1 MIFSVANYILAV
13 KHLDRMARTLG
24 AKRIYALGEEHDR
37 EALKCSVGNSVL
49 VVQVMCEGKR
59 MAMRIYMRPNANLRA
74 IYGDS
79 YYPKELLV
87 SSSCDVF
94 GLADVVLCDWKEGVS
109 LQSKIEE
116 LAHKPDKMAA
126 LSQMFEEFALSLL
139 GEKWAHG
146 DLKPENI
153 IFSKDGLSLIDFDAM
168 YCEGFGSENC
178 TNIFEGY
185 IAWLGKLLKLDFG
198 NSFKYGI
205 PVIDVIKDHMGV
217 SFAVAAIATIF
228 EFLIATIFEFLIAI
242 PLGVTAATH
251 QYSVRDYIVTVLVM
265 IGISLP
271 SFFFGQLLKNIF
283 AIQLEWFPAS
293 GLIDASKDLSGFA
306 LLMDQMWHLFIP
318 ILTVVILSIGGRM
331 RMTRTNMLEVL
342 NSDYIRTA
350 RAKGLKE
357 KVVIYKHAFRNTMI
371 PLVTSLAGL
380 LPGLFSG
387 AIITEQVFGL
397 PGIGN
402 VAFDAMLVAD
412 IPFIMGYNM
421 FLALLSVIGV
431 LLADLMYA
439 VVDPRVK
446 LG

>member
-1 MIFSVANYILAV
+1 MLKYIIKRLA
-13 KHLDRMARTLG
+13 LSIL
-24 AKRIYALGEEHDR
+24 IL
-37 EALKCSVGNSVL
+37 
-49 VVQVMCEGKR
+49 
-59 MAMRIYMRPNANLRA
+59 
-74 IYGDS
+74 
-79 YYPKELLV
+79 
-87 SSSCDVF
+87 F
-94 GLADVVLCDWKEGVS
+94 GVS
-109 LQSKIEE
+109 LIIYVLIRCMPVDFVTQK
-116 LAHKPDKMAA
+116 
-126 LSQMFEEFALSLL
+126 LSSITTTGAETSQEM
-139 GEKWAHG
+139 
-146 DLKPENI
+146 I
-153 IFSKDGLSLIDFDAM
+153 DAM
-168 YCEGFGSENC
+168 LKTYGLD

-185 IAWLGKLLKLDFG
+185 ISWLGKLLRFDFG
-198 NSFKYGI
+198 TSFKYAGV
-205 PVIDVIKDHMGV
+205 PVINVIKDNMGV
-217 SFAVAAIATIF
+217 SFAVA
-228 EFLIATIFEFLIAI
+228 LIATIFEFLIAI

-251 QYSVRDYIVTVLVM
+251 QYSARDYIVTVLVM

-293 GLIDASKDLSGFA
+293 GLIDASKDLTGFP
-306 LLMDQMWHLFIP
+306 LLLDQMWHLFIP

-402 VAFDAMLVAD
+402 KAFEAMLVAD
-412 IPFIMGYNM
+412 IPLIMGYNM

-439 VVDPRVK
+439 IVDPRVK
-446 LG
+446 LE

>member
-1 MIFSVANYILAV
+1 MLKYIIKRLAQSI
-13 KHLDRMARTLG
+13 LILLG
-24 AKRIYALGEEHDR
+24 VSLIIYALIRCMPVDFVTQKLSSITTTGSE
-37 EALKCSVGNSVL
+37 
-49 VVQVMCEGKR
+49 
-59 MAMRIYMRPNANLRA
+59 
-74 IYGDS
+74 
-79 YYPKELLV
+79 V
-87 SSSCDVF
+87 SQ
-94 GLADVVLCDWKEGVS
+94 E
-109 LQSKIEE
+109 QI
-116 LAHKPDKMAA
+116 DKMME
-126 LSQMFEEFALSLL
+126 LY
-139 GEKWAHG
+139 
-146 DLKPENI
+146 
-153 IFSKDGLSLIDFDAM
+153 GLD
-168 YCEGFGSENC
+168 

-185 IAWLGKLLKLDFG
+185 LAWLVKLLRFDFG
-198 NSFKYGI
+198 NSFKYQL

-228 EFLIATIFEFLIAI
+228 EFMIAI

-251 QYSVRDYIVTVLVM
+251 QYSIRDYVVTVLVM

-283 AIQLEWFPAS
+283 AIQLGWFPAS
-293 GLIDASKDLSGFA
+293 GLIDASKDLSGFP
-306 LLMDQMWHLFIP
+306 LLMDQLWHLFIP

-446 LG
+446 LS